1 VVAQYATT
9 VFAVI
14 LPIKIWRSSRYEKL
28 LEQQQLSLNEARLA
42 ALSSQI
48 NPHFLFNTLNSVAS
62 LIRQDPDQARQV
74 VYKLSKILRR
84 LLRKQDN
91 IVTLREELSFIE
103 DYLAIEMVR
112 FGEKLR
118 FVKDVAPECL
128 DMLVPSMLLQ
138 PLVEN
143 SIRHGLASKVSGG
156 TIRVRGQKA
165 NGRLQILVE
174 DDGVG
179 IPEAKLAR
187 LFENGIGVNNVNE
200 RLMVLFGDNYK
211 MWIDS
216 RPSEGTSTGVEIPQ
230 QVSGNVVEVELLTN
244 KR

>member
-1 VVAQYATT
+1 
-9 VFAVI
+9 
-14 LPIKIWRSSRYEKL
+14 
-28 LEQQQLSLNEARLA
+28 
-42 ALSSQI
+42 
-48 NPHFLFNTLNSVAS
+48 LNSVAS

-91 IVTLREELSFIE
+91 MVTLREELSFID
-103 DYLAIEMVR
+103 DYLAIEIVR
-112 FGEKLR
+112 FGEKLH
-118 FVKDVAPECL
+118 FTKEVAPECL
-128 DMLVPSMLLQ
+128 NMLVPSMLLQ
-138 PLVEN
+138 PRGEN
-143 SIRHGLASKVSGG
+143 SIRHGLASKVTGG
-156 TIRVRGQKA
+156 TIKVRGLQA

-200 RLMVLFGDNYK
+200 RLKVLYSDNYK

-216 RPSEGTSTGVEIPQ
+216 RPGEGTSTGVEIPQ
-230 QVSGNVVEVELLTN
+230 QLSGNVVEVELVTN